1 MDEIIRAVSKD
12 GFAKISVVTARD
24 AVQCA
29 NAIHHCSPTAIAAL
43 GRSLCAASMLGDLL
57 KEENGTVTLRI
68 NGGGG
73 LGTIVAVSD
82 CDGNVRG
89 MVANPAFDLPTRPD
103 GKLDVGGAV
112 GKDGMLTVS
121 RDIGLREPYI
131 GSTELV
137 SGEIA
142 EDLSAY
148 LVESEQIAAA
158 CGLGVL
164 VDTDH
169 SVKAAGGFLV
179 QLMPG
184 APEEL
189 IGKLEDNIF
198 MMDQLTTIL
207 DEDGVDAIIA
217 QVMRDLAPEIVLRHP
232 MAYRCACSRA
242 RVEQALRQCGADELR
257 AMIAEG
263 EDTRVH
269 CQFCDT
275 EYVFTPAD
283 LQTLLDAEN
292 PDTASLQCKTIR
304 RRTCVFYN
312 LLARL
317 DSYFMPL
324 IYQMSDI
331 VKTEGDDYSCYG
343 ADSKKIIASCA
354 SVAVSIKSV
363 LDTPLLTDDGLLTDA
378 SEGTATNIEGFLK
391 NLKIPY

>member
-12 GFAKISVVTARD
+12 GFVKISVVTARD
-24 AVQCA
+24 AVQRA

-57 KEENGTVTLRI
+57 KEENGTLTLRI
-68 NGGGG
+68 SGGGG
-73 LGTIVAVSD
+73 LGTIIAVSD
-82 CDGNVRG
+82 SDGNVRG
-89 MVANPAFDLPTRPD
+89 MVSNPAFDLPTRPD

-112 GKDGMLTVS
+112 G
-121 RDIGLREPYI
+121 RD

-148 LVESEQIAAA
+148 LVESEQIPAA

-189 IGKLEDNIF
+189 ITKLEDNIF

-207 DEDGVDAIIA
+207 DEDGADAILP
-217 QVMRDLAPEIVLRHP
+217 QVMRGLEPEIVLRHP
-232 MAYRCACSRA
+232 MVYRCACSRV
-242 RVEQALRQCGADELR
+242 RVEQALRQCGAQELQD
-257 AMIAEG
+257 MIAEG
-263 EDTRVH
+263 KDTQVH
-269 CQFCDT
+269 CQFCDA
-275 EYVFTPAD
+275 EYVFTPAQ

-292 PDTASLQCKTIR
+292 
-304 RRTCVFYN
+304 
-312 LLARL
+312 
-317 DSYFMPL
+317 
-324 IYQMSDI
+324 
-331 VKTEGDDYSCYG
+331 
-343 ADSKKIIASCA
+343 ADAA
-354 SVAVSIKSV
+354 A
-363 LDTPLLTDDGLLTDA
+363 D
-378 SEGTATNIEGFLK
+378 
-391 NLKIPY
+391 